1 MDDQDIGGILDL
13 AYGAAVEPALW
24 SRFLEAF
31 AHLAGAEAVL
41 AASPQALFILDA
53 GGKVLHANPAAET
66 LIIQA
71 HVGLGILHVRLCA
84 PTGEATQGLHA
95 LVARAAA
102 ADPAEWRGGS
112 MALASR
118 L

>member
-41 AASPQALFILDA
+41 AASPQARCSSST
-53 GGKVLHANPAAET
+53 PAARCCT
-66 LIIQA
+66 PIPPP
-71 HVGLGILHVRLCA
+71 R
-84 PTGEATQGLHA
+84 
-95 LVARAAA
+95 R
-102 ADPAEWRGGS
+102 
-112 MALASR
+112 
-118 L
+118 